1 VKLKRST
8 ISIAVGAALAGLAFA
23 LLVAG
28 WVRGGGDAAAQG
40 EVATPAV
47 TPTPP
52 ATMSL
57 SGHGAVTL
65 VPDTASVSLGVTIDA
80 ESLSDA
86 QAEATATMEAII
98 AAVRA
103 AGIEERDI
111 QTTDYGVSIIY
122 DYDDSGN
129 PERVIGYQ
137 VSNQIAVTVR
147 DIEAL
152 GTLLDAVVAEGANQ
166 IYGISFFVEDTSAAA
181 SQARTLAV
189 EDAMRKA
196 DELAAAAGLE
206 VARVTYI
213 TESYSPPPA
222 PVYAGA
228 APAEAAPGA
237 AVPIQAGSTE
247 VSVDV
252 QMSFE
257 LRERAG

>member
-1 VKLKRST
+1 MRPKRSA
-8 ISIAVGAALAGLAFA
+8 IGLVVGAALVAVAVA
-23 LLVAG
+23 LLVG
-28 WVRGGGDAAAQG
+28 GSSRSGGGVAAQDDP
-40 EVATPAV
+40 ATPVV

-52 ATMSL
+52 ATMNV

-65 VPDTASVSLGVTIDA
+65 VPDTASVVLGVTIDA

-86 QAEATATMEAII
+86 QAEATTRMEAII

-103 AGIEERDI
+103 AGIEDRDI
-111 QTTDYGVSIIY
+111 QTTNYGVSILY
-122 DYDDSGN
+122 DYDDDGN
-129 PERVIGYQ
+129 LDRVIGYQ
-137 VSNQIAVTVR
+137 VSNQVAVTVR
-147 DIEAL
+147 DVDAL
-152 GTLLDAVVAEGANQ
+152 GALLDAVVAEGANQ
-166 IYGISFFVEDTSAAA
+166 IYGISFYVEDTSAAA

-213 TESYSPPPA
+213 TETSSPPPV
-222 PVYAGA
+222 PFYAGS
-228 APAEAAPGA
+228 PAEDAAVRS

-247 VSVDV
+247 ISVDV